1 WDSGFSQGLCAR
13 RPAVAVRHL
22 VLAAA
27 FAACALLL
35 QGCSTDAGTL
45 GGHVSAKKPSKQLL
59 LGQLQQLLEP
69 QLESEG
75 DATEMIDFL
84 GNIST
89 VELEALVEQV
99 AIDHTKAL
107 EKTLDATKPFLVEKL
122 TASLTNLG
130 VFSAEMGQLL
140 GSCRGVDLLSAAK
153 STEVSPTALP
163 WEVFSIVKPVLRS
176 RLGSLREAWATAG
189 AVAALTSRLPVRKQA
204 LAVLGFLQELLG
216 SMPGLAFAKH
226 SDRGRVLR
234 ETVHHVP
241 GQANGDGE
249 AMYQYALSPCWP
261 DVKRADDMARPEYLP
276 FFTD

>member
-1 WDSGFSQGLCAR
+1 MPWLPAGWHKVMPSWEGDTSRPAKYRWVMDMSRWDSGFSQGLCAR

-35 QGCSTDAGTL
+35 QGCSTDADTL

-107 EKTLDATKPFLVEKL
+107 EKTLDATKPFLVAKL

-130 VFSAEMGQLL
+130 VFSAEMGPLL

-153 STEVSPTALP
+153 STEVSPTKLP
-163 WEVFSIVKPVLRS
+163 WEVFSIAKPVLMS

-216 SMPGLAFAKH
+216 SMPGLAFAC
-226 SDRGRVLR
+226 S
-234 ETVHHVP
+234 
-241 GQANGDGE
+241 ANSEQGKT
-249 AMYQYALSPCWP
+249 QRPWQSP
-261 DVKRADDMARPEYLP
+261 A
-276 FFTD
+276 